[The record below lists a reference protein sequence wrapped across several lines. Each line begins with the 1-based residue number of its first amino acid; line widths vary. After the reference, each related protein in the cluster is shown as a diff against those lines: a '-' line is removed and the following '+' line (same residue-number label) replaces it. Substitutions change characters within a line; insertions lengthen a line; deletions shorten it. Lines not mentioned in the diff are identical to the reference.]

1 MIDKQIVERVV
12 SGCLNDSEFV
22 VEVTVTPSN
31 KIGVTIDS
39 DNGITID
46 RCVMVSRAIE
56 QELDREQEDF
66 ELEVASAGLSEPM
79 RLPRQYKKNIGRT
92 ISVVTLNG
100 EKYKGTLTDANDL
113 QFCVEFEEKVLVDGK
128 KRKQLVTKK
137 VDLLYTDVKSTKI
150 EVTFR

>member
-100 EKYKGTLTDANDL
+100 EKYKGNLADANDL